1 MTSDKGARWDAN
13 VAAAEETMKKVVT
26 AGEIVVEIMATEIGQ
41 TFLEAGLWAGP
52 YPSGAPAIFISQAAR
67 LGQPCGMIS
76 SVGADDF
83 GRLNINRLNADGV
96 DTSAIAVHPDAVTG
110 SAFVRYAADG
120 SRAFIFNIP
129 GSACGRIAF
138 DDAAERLAASA
149 DHFHVMGSSLF
160 SERVIE
166 VVKAGIAAVKA
177 KGSTVSFDPN
187 VRKEI
192 LGATGMRAALDD
204 ILRQT
209 DLFLP
214 SGPELYLFTQAQDE
228 AGAAAELLS
237 RGVSAVVVK
246 KGSEGA
252 VFYGKGERVG
262 MPAFVVE
269 EIDPTG
275 AGDCFGAAFVSFWLR
290 GLAPAEALRRANAA
304 GAIAVTRRGPM
315 EGASTEAEIDAFL
328 ATARIHGETA
338 R

>member
-1 MTSDKGARWDAN
+1 
-13 VAAAEETMKKVVT
+13 MKKIVT

-41 TFLEAGLWAGP
+41 TFLQAGLWSGP
-52 YPSGAPAIFISQAAR
+52 YPSGAPAIFISEVAR

-83 GRLNINRLNADGV
+83 GRLNINRLQADGV
-96 DTSAIAVHPDAVTG
+96 DTSAIAVHSDAVTG
-110 SAFVRYAADG
+110 SAFVRYAHDG

-129 GSACGRIAF
+129 GSACGKIAF
-138 DDAAERLAASA
+138 DPAAERLIAGA

-160 SERVIE
+160 SERVID
-166 VVKAGIAAVKA
+166 VVKKGIAAVKA
-177 KGSTVSFDPN
+177 KGGTVSFDPN

-192 LGATGMRAALDD
+192 LGASGMRAALDD
-204 ILRQT
+204 ILMQT

-214 SGPELYLFTQAQDE
+214 SGPELFLFTTAQDE

-237 RGVSAVVVK
+237 RGLAAVVVK
-246 KGSEGA
+246 KGADGA
-252 VFYGKGERVG
+252 AFYGKAAQMNV
-262 MPAFVVE
+262 PAFSVE

-275 AGDCFGAAFVSFWLR
+275 AGDCFGAAFVTFWLR

-315 EGASTEAEIDAFL
+315 EGATTAAELDAFL
-328 ATARIHGETA
+328 ATASVHGVA
-338 R
+338 G